1 MIKFFTHRVQLLY
14 WDRKPSKNQLE
25 GLSSLNMVLLVV
37 LGSRLEG
44 VDRREDEGGEGFV
57 GHGVE
62 LWGGGLV

>member
-1 MIKFFTHRVQLLY
+1 
-14 WDRKPSKNQLE
+14 
-25 GLSSLNMVLLVV
+25 MVLFVV